1 MTAITPNHEDLLAAL
16 STSDLLA
23 PITGENAADPTPLPV
38 PAAVLALQPK
48 AMPSLAE
55 LDAAAAAIMLTED
68 TSSIVRLEWP
78 IGIPASEDVS
88 HKLRHHGTQLRSGL
102 EALLSEKVQ
111 SAGDVLYLQRLISS
125 VAVQALGT
133 FQFGVLLE
141 REAEAKKVKTS
152 GLGEG
157 VRAALEGT
165 VAAVEAGAH
174 LTPEE
179 LAYVV
184 EHVAA
189 GRLNIAQNLAGP
201 LVDVQAMAKG
211 QGKDWR
217 ALANDWAE
225 KAEVLENITF
235 TAGNEAGT
243 SPGQHIKV
251 SWSITVRPG
260 AGWVLSRFF
269 DGVWFP
275 VQASA
280 EALDYARALRADVQA
295 QRSRAAKH
303 TPSMHTSVFA
313 DDLAY
318 S

>member
-1 MTAITPNHEDLLAAL
+1 MITANHEDLLQSL
-16 STSDLLA
+16 SNADLLA
-23 PITGENAADPTPLPV
+23 PVGFDNAAEPTPLPL
-38 PAAVLALQPK
+38 PRELAQYQPK
-48 AMPSLAE
+48 AMPTLAE
-55 LDAAAAAIMLTED
+55 LDAAATAIMQTED

-78 IGIPASEDVS
+78 AGIPACEDVS

-102 EALLSEKVQ
+102 EALLAEKVQ

-141 REAEAKKVKTS
+141 REAKAAEAKTS

-179 LAYVV
+179 LAFVI

-201 LVDVQAMAKG
+201 LVNVPAMAKG
-211 QGKDWR
+211 QGKDWK
-217 ALANDWAE
+217 ALAEEWAS
-225 KAEVLENITF
+225 KAEVVENITF
-235 TAGNEAGT
+235 TAGDELGT
-243 SPGQHIKV
+243 GPGQKIKV
-251 SWSITVRPG
+251 SWSITVAPG
-260 AGWVLSRFF
+260 AGWVLSRFY
-269 DGVWFP
+269 DGMWFP

-280 EALDYARALRADVQA
+280 EALDRASAARADVQA
-295 QRSRAAKH
+295 QRSKAAKF
-303 TPSMHTSVFA
+303 TPGMGSAVFA
-313 DDLAY
+313 DELAY